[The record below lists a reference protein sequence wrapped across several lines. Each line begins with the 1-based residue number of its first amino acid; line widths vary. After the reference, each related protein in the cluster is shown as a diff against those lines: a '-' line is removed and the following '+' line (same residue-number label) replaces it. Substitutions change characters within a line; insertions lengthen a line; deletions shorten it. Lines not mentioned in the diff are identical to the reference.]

1 MKTRRSSMN
10 NKLEESKKE
19 YMNIS
24 IPDELEFVVKR
35 SIKEGR
41 KNNMKKDNKYRIL
54 KTTAAS
60 VAAAALLITAGVNT
74 SPALAENLSEIPIF
88 GGIVKVLTFRE
99 YKIDKDKFDANIKVP
114 KIEGLENNELQ
125 NSLNEKYIKENKE
138 LYEAFVSEMEELQS
152 KNSGNISISTDYE
165 VKTDNDNIL
174 SIGRYIVSTAG
185 SSDKKIKYDTIDKK
199 NQILITLPSLFKNES
214 YTEAISENI
223 KEQMRAQMKE
233 DENKVYWIDD
243 FVMDSDSE
251 FKNISKEQSFYINHE
266 GKLIISFDKY
276 EIAPGYMG
284 TQEFTIPTE
293 VIKDILVSSEYIK

>member
-1 MKTRRSSMN
+1 MN

-24 IPDELEFVVKR
+24 IPDELEFIVKK

-41 KNNMKKDNKYRIL
+41 KNSMKKDNKYKIL

-74 SPALAENLSEIPIF
+74 SPSLAENLSEVPIF

-114 KIEGLENNELQ
+114 KIEGLENEELQ
-125 NSLNEKYIKENKE
+125 NRINEKYIKENKE
-138 LYEAFVSEMEELQS
+138 LYEAFVSEMEKLQS
-152 KNSGNISISTDYE
+152 KNSGNISISTNYE
-165 VKTDNDNIL
+165 VKTDNDNIF
-174 SIGRYIVSTAG
+174 SIGRYIESTSG
-185 SSDKKIKYDTIDKK
+185 SSDRKVKYDTIDKK

-223 KEQMRAQMKE
+223 KEQMREQMKE

-243 FVMDSDSE
+243 FAMDSESE

>member
-1 MKTRRSSMN
+1 MN

-114 KIEGLENNELQ
+114 KIEGLESDELQ

-138 LYEAFVSEMEELQS
+138 LYEAFISEMEELQS
-152 KNSGNISISTDYE
+152 KNSGNISISTDYD

-185 SSDKKIKYDTIDKK
+185 SSDQKIKYDTIDKK

-223 KEQMRAQMKE
+223 KEQMRAQMKA

-243 FVMDSDSE
+243 FAMDSESE
-251 FKNISKEQSFYINHE
+251 FKDISKEQSFYIDHE

-293 VIKDILVSSEYIK
+293 VIKDILVSNEYIK

>member
-1 MKTRRSSMN
+1 MN

>member
-1 MKTRRSSMN
+1 MN

-24 IPDELEFVVKR
+24 IPDELEFIVKK

-41 KNNMKKDNKYRIL
+41 KNSMKKDNKYKIL

-60 VAAAALLITAGVNT
+60 VAAAALVITAGVNT
-74 SPALAENLSEIPIF
+74 SPSLAENLSEVPIF

-99 YKIDKDKFDANIKVP
+99 YKIEKDKFDANIKVP
-114 KIEGLENNELQ
+114 KIEGLENEELQ
-125 NSLNEKYIKENKE
+125 NRINEKYIKENKE
-138 LYEAFVSEMEELQS
+138 LYEAFVSEMEKLQS
-152 KNSGNISISTDYE
+152 KNSGNIGISTDYE

-174 SIGRYIVSTAG
+174 SIGRYIISTAG
-185 SSDKKIKYDTIDKK
+185 SSETKIKYDTIDKK
-199 NQILITLPSLFKNES
+199 NQILITLPSLFKDES
-214 YTEAISENI
+214 YKDAISENI

-233 DENKVYWIDD
+233 DEDKVYWIDD
-243 FVMDSDSE
+243 FVMNSESE
-251 FKNISKEQSFYINHE
+251 FKTISEEQSFYINHE
-266 GKLIISFDKY
+266 GKLIISFDEY